1 VKKDVVNHIR
11 DRFGLSLRRCCRL
24 AQIARSSYL
33 YQRRPNDDQKIVKAM
48 KDILDKNN
56 KYGSG
61 MIHLKLL
68 QQGLAINHKRVERI
82 YRENGMQL
90 ATRRR
95 RKKIAATSRV
105 LSPRPLEPG
114 KLWAMDFVNDS
125 VGFQRKLKILTV
137 LDPVTNKS
145 PVIHSG
151 FSITGN
157 DLAAIL
163 AEACESQ
170 GFPEIIKVDNGPEF
184 RSKEF
189 DRWCYQNKI
198 QIEYSRPGKPTDNAN
213 IESFN
218 GTFRSECLNS
228 HYFES
233 GKVARRIIQDW
244 WNEYNQERPQKRL
257 NGMTPIEYEGML
269 LKDLSNAAGGRIA
282 G

>member
-1 VKKDVVNHIR
+1 MVNHIR

-24 AQIARSSYL
+24 AQIARSTYL
-33 YQRRPNDDQKIVKAM
+33 YDKRPNDDQAVLEAM
-48 KDILDKNN
+48 KGVLERNN

-61 MIHLKLL
+61 MIHLKLR
-68 QQGLAINHKRVERI
+68 QKGMEINHKRVERI
-82 YRENGMQL
+82 YRENGLQL
-90 ATRRR
+90 SVRRR

-105 LSPRPLEPG
+105 LSPIPQEPG
-114 KLWAMDFVNDS
+114 KLWAMDFVTDS

-137 LDPVTNKS
+137 IDPVTNKS
-145 PVIHSG
+145 PTIHTA

-157 DLAAIL
+157 DLTRIL
-163 AEACESQ
+163 SEACESQ
-170 GFPEIIKVDNGPEF
+170 GYPEIIKVDNGPEF

-189 DRWCYQNKI
+189 DQWCYVNQI

-218 GTFRSECLNS
+218 GTFRTECLNS

-233 GKVARRIIQDW
+233 GRTARRIIQNW
-244 WNEYNQERPQKRL
+244 WEEYNQERPQKRL
-257 NGMTPIEYEGML
+257 NGMTPIEYESIL
-269 LKDLSNAAGGRIA
+269 LKDLSNAARGRIA